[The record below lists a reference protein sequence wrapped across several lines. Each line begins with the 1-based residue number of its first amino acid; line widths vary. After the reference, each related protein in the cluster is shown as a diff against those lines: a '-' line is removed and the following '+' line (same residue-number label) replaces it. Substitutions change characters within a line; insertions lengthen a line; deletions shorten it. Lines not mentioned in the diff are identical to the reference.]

1 MIAPVCISKSK
12 GACKVRTY
20 RELAKDFV
28 DTLRRENAETQEQID
43 QIKKMGMRIGERP
56 PGGGWSDVTDRE
68 IELLKG
74 DISSRERT
82 IASVEDELRSRE
94 ADD

>member
-1 MIAPVCISKSK
+1 MIAPVCISK
-12 GACKVRTY
+12 AREHCKVRTY
-20 RELAKDFV
+20 RELAQDFV
-28 DTLRRENAETQEQID
+28 DTLRRENAGTQKQID
-43 QIKKMGMRIGERP
+43 QIEQMGMRIGERP

-82 IASVEDELRSRE
+82 IAGVEDELRSRD